1 MANKQYDN
9 VSDLIGD
16 LIEDGALANQIRQEI
31 GEQRLSTAL
40 FTMRTHQGMTQTDVA
55 EKIGCSQSA
64 VSKLEHATEDQITVG
79 DLVRYSSAL
88 GLNLSIRFT
97 KNMTAVESVKHH
109 FFQIKE
115 HLDRLRDLAGDDGD
129 MKRGVDRFYNEFL
142 ANVLRLYQ
150 AGKSELS
157 RKRIKQEHRRP
168 VLQLSTPEDLPDD
181 KALDD
186 LVKSAR

>member
-40 FTMRTHQGMTQTDVA
+40 FTMRNHQGMTQTDVA

-88 GLNLSIRFT
+88 GLNLSIQFT

-157 RKRIKQEHRRP
+157 RKKVNQDHRRP

-186 LVKSAR
+186 LLKSAR